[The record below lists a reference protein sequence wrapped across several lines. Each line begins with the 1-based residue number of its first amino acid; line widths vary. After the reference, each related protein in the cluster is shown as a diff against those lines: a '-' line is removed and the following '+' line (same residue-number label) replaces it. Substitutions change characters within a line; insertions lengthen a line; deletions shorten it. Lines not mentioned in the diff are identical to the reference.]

1 MNSFL
6 TEMYLLN
13 SRRQRLIVHLKREL
27 LNPFT
32 EKVAKVKINKKK
44 NLNFILYS
52 FISVKEI
59 SPCESFPLPEMVTPQ
74 EFVHRLRSQNST
86 C

>member
-32 EKVAKVKINKKK
+32 EKVAKVKINKKIP
-44 NLNFILYS
+44 NFILYS

-59 SPCESFPLPEMVTPQ
+59 SPCESFHLPGIVTLQ
-74 EFVHRLRSQNST
+74 EFVHRI
-86 C
+86 

>member
-32 EKVAKVKINKKK
+32 EKGAKVKINKK
-44 NLNFILYS
+44 NPNFILYS

-59 SPCESFPLPEMVTPQ
+59 SQYESFICQ
-74 EFVHRLRSQNST
+74 E
-86 C
+86 

>member
-32 EKVAKVKINKKK
+32 ERVAKVKINKKE
-44 NLNFILYS
+44 NPNFILYS
-52 FISVKEI
+52 FISVREI
-59 SPCESFPLPEMVTPQ
+59 SPCESFHLPGIVTPQ
-74 EFVHRLRSQNST
+74 EFVHRIRS
-86 C
+86 

>member
-44 NLNFILYS
+44 SKFH
-52 FISVKEI
+52 
-59 SPCESFPLPEMVTPQ
+59 
-74 EFVHRLRSQNST
+74 FVQFYFCKRNIT
-86 C
+86 T

>member
-13 SRRQRLIVHLKREL
+13 SRRQRLIVHLQREL

-44 NLNFILYS
+44 IQIS
-52 FISVKEI
+52 FCTVFFSVKEI
-59 SPCESFPLPEMVTPQ
+59 SPCESFHLPGIVTPQ
-74 EFVHRLRSQNST
+74 EFVHRIRS
-86 C
+86 

>member
-13 SRRQRLIVHLKREL
+13 SRRQRLIAHLKREL

-32 EKVAKVKINKKK
+32 EKVAKVKMNQK
-44 NLNFILYS
+44 NSKFH
-52 FISVKEI
+52 
-59 SPCESFPLPEMVTPQ
+59 
-74 EFVHRLRSQNST
+74 FVQFYFCKRNIT
-86 C
+86 M

>member
-13 SRRQRLIVHLKREL
+13 SIRQRLIVHLKRGL

-44 NLNFILYS
+44 IQIS
-52 FISVKEI
+52 FCTVL
-59 SPCESFPLPEMVTPQ
+59 FL
-74 EFVHRLRSQNST
+74 
-86 C
+86 

>member
-13 SRRQRLIVHLKREL
+13 SSRQRLIVHLKRGL

-32 EKVAKVKINKKK
+32 EKVAKVKINKK
-44 NLNFILYS
+44 NPNFILYS

-59 SPCESFPLPEMVTPQ
+59 SPCESFHLPGVVTPQ
-74 EFVHRLRSQNST
+74 EFVHRIRS
-86 C
+86 